1 MAHASQWKGVR
12 APLPLHGSRSSID
25 GMENGARVD
34 SPTRRNA
41 ARVLVVLASLLA
53 FLAIFAIW
61 LDRQLLDT
69 DNWTQSSSQMLAAPA
84 VRDQTAAYLTDQ
96 LYENVD
102 VEGEIRDALPPQAQ
116 ALAGPAAG
124 FLRDRVERRAREALA
139 RDDVQ
144 RLWEDANRT
153 AHQALLQVLDGGGT
167 IVTSED
173 GRVVLDLRALL
184 LEVEERSG
192 IGGRAAG
199 AVPEDAAHVTI
210 LESDQLD
217 AAQDVANI
225 IDGLPIV
232 LVGLS
237 LALFACALLLGP
249 GRRRETLRGFGIG
262 LMVGGAGALVLAGWF
277 DDWLVDSVSK
287 TASTEST
294 VRAVWDVYDT
304 LLVQAATATVGYG
317 AVLVLCAWLAGP
329 TSWAVDA
336 RRFAAPYLRRPV
348 IAFGALAVVLLVV
361 MVWWEPTPATRNPA
375 TAALLAAMLALGL
388 EALRRR
394 TAHEFPPVQVTQAPP
409 YTADGQTEKPKTA
422 V

>member
-12 APLPLHGSRSSID
+12 APLSLDGSRSSIG
-25 GMENGARVD
+25 GMENGARTNGR
-34 SPTRRNA
+34 TRRNG
-41 ARVLVVLASLLA
+41 ARALVVLASLAA
-53 FLAIFAIW
+53 FLAIFALW

-69 DNWTQSSSQMLAAPA
+69 DNWTESSSQMLAAPA

-96 LYENVD
+96 LYEHVD

-144 RLWEDANRT
+144 RLWEDANRA
-153 AHQALLQVLDGGGT
+153 AHQALLRLLDGGGEALST
-167 IVTSED
+167 ED
-173 GRVVLDLRALL
+173 GRVVLDLQALL

-192 IGGRAAG
+192 IGGRAA
-199 AVPEDAAHVTI
+199 AALPEDAAELTI
-210 LESDQLD
+210 LESDQLA
-217 AAQDVANI
+217 AAQDGAKI

-237 LALFACALLLGP
+237 LALFAGALLLAP
-249 GRRRETLRGFGIG
+249 GRRRETLRGYGIG
-262 LMVGGAGALVLAGWF
+262 LVAGGAGAVVLAGWF
-277 DDWLVDSVSK
+277 GNALVDSVSK
-287 TASTEST
+287 TASTEPT

-304 LLVQAATATVGYG
+304 FLLQAATATVGYG
-317 AVLVLCAWLAGP
+317 AVMVLCAWLAGP
-329 TSWAVDA
+329 TSWAVDT

-348 IAFGALAVVLLVV
+348 IAYGALAAVVLVV
-361 MVWWEPTPATRNPA
+361 VVWWEPTPATRNPA
-375 TAALLAAMLALGL
+375 TAVLLVALLALGL

-394 TAHEFPPVQVTQAPP
+394 TAHEFPPVHVTHAPP